1 MSQVPR
7 EEWSSFFDLSN
18 RETVMIYFGWQN
30 IHDWRPHWETDIP
43 KGLIFLLQLTSRTS
57 AEGVLKAE
65 QSRTGLLHR
74 WTLMAVKSGIVHRK
88 TFRSQQ
94 FDPDPGLGKFMR
106 KKRTVAIFQLSE
118 LIRGQC
124 YLKKN

>member
-1 MSQVPR
+1 
-7 EEWSSFFDLSN
+7 
-18 RETVMIYFGWQN
+18 MIYFGWQN

-57 AEGVLKAE
+57 AEGVLKAK

-74 WTLMAVKSGIVHRK
+74 WKVTAAKSGIVHRK
-88 TFRSQQ
+88 AFRSEQ

-106 KKRTVAIFQLSE
+106 TKRTVAIFQLSE

-124 YLKKN
+124 YLKKINFRRTQKIQK